1 MSYYEDLNK
10 VIDTIEKELT
20 NKIDYKELAKIVGIS
35 SYSLQRTFAFLTG
48 ITLTEY
54 IRKRRLSK
62 AAEEINRTNAKIIDI
77 ALKYQYDSPISFS
90 NAFKRMHG
98 IPPSKVKN
106 SNQQLKI
113 FEKIQFKSAIEEIK
127 EFKYRIIE
135 MEEQEFYCVT
145 TGVISYD
152 DNKSISDLYKKCRQ
166 NGTMDFFVQNSNQN
180 ELYYGIDVPFLNG
193 SKYTGKGIYYI
204 GGKVRRKDL
213 KKVKVPKGLWVCFLL
228 QNKGQKDINK
238 LYDYMYSKWLPESKY
253 EEKLFYPQLEIYYK
267 DSCEICVA
275 IEE

>member
-62 AAEEINRTNAKIIDI
+62 VAEEINRTNAKIIDI

-98 IPPSKVKN
+98 
-106 SNQQLKI
+106 
-113 FEKIQFKSAIEEIK
+113 IQFKSAIEEIK